1 MADVAN
7 NAYEGRLY
15 AENAVIGSLLIDEN
29 AAPGILAAVNAG
41 DIQIQQNRQ
50 IYQAARALMLDGL
63 PVDPVL
69 IRDKL
74 GKNIE
79 GHILQLMETTPTSAN
94 WREYAEVMRQQAAL
108 IRPLSDAAPTA
119 TSGRSSASCPNCSSS
134 AAKPSPKNR
143 ASCSSPP
150 TTSKPPPSC
159 SATLSPI

>member
-79 GHILQLMETTPTSAN
+79 GHILQLMEIAEDGVISDSE
-94 WREYAEVMRQQAAL
+94 RELFDEIACELGDIVQAAL
-108 IRPLSDAAPTA
+108 ALQYAEEV
-119 TSGRSSASCPNCSSS
+119 
-134 AAKPSPKNR
+134 
-143 ASCSSPP
+143 
-150 TTSKPPPSC
+150 
-159 SATLSPI
+159 